1 METCRKGRSLDLP
14 VICEIITYWS
24 HAQAKQLWLWLC
36 QLWID
41 SSQADILTDRQADR
55 QAAWYAWI
63 AGAQRTRLP
72 LTQEP
77 PERNGTSLQRACLSA
92 RERERKRQERGWE
105 WGRDTDI
112 DGMWIRL
119 LGGWMSEAT
128 PKHRF
133 RNQFNSYGVARQQTA
148 KMKKLRLLPLA
159 LRLAVTMSRKS
170 ATKQRGI
177 NRNRTPFS
185 SVWQAKQS
193 VRLYEQCALAVGEQG
208 YKKRIKATLTEIVI
222 SLYYIR
228 VRTCYIECD
237 LPGWLI
243 KKTTA
248 C

>member
-1 METCRKGRSLDLP
+1 METCWKARSLDLP

-41 SSQADILTDRQADR
+41 SSQADILTDKQTGGQTGSLICLDCWSTTN
-55 QAAWYAWI
+55 AAASDSGTPW
-63 AGAQRTRLP
+63 TERL
-72 LTQEP
+72 
-77 PERNGTSLQRACLSA
+77 CSA
-92 RERERKRQERGWE
+92 HVCQQKRESERGWEWE

-112 DGMWIRL
+112 DGMWIKL

-148 KMKKLRLLPLA
+148 KMKKLRRRRRGRLRLPLG
-159 LRLAVTMSRKS
+159 LQLAVTMSRKTP
-170 ATKQRGI
+170 TKQRGI

-193 VRLYEQCALAVGEQG
+193 VRFYEQLALAVG
-208 YKKRIKATLTEIVI
+208 KKAIKSVLKRRSQK
-222 SLYYIR
+222 SLYYIYAS
-228 VRTCYIECD
+228 VRAI
-237 LPGWLI
+237 
-243 KKTTA
+243 
-248 C
+248 